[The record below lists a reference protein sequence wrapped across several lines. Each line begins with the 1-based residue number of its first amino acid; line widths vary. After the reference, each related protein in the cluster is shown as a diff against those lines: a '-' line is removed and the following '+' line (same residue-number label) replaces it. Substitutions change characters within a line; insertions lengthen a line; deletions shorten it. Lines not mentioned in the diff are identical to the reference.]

1 MRAQISQHAHR
12 ITCWSPLW
20 GAGPL
25 SGALLGDGA
34 SWSAPLPCKTTPTCL
49 GTVRHLYRRPCIWGS
64 GGVRSRRR
72 PGAAGQ
78 VETQAAGRSS
88 CSAVSTR
95 PVVPGDRGVHG
106 WDSFLLPVRAGTN
119 PCCNCGTFRLQTP
132 FSFEVRTWFKA
143 SPCRS
148 VPFLGSRAV
157 VPLSESFQISFAM
170 CTLHVAFKNQ
180 DARCAAGAPYSTRA
194 VVVAEGPALP
204 EPPPPTT

>member
-88 CSAVSTR
+88 CSAVSSC
-95 PVVPGDRGVHG
+95 PVVPSGRGVLG
-106 WDSFLLPVRAGTN
+106 WVFSAAVSVCHVQILVTSLGSCWYEL
-119 PCCNCGTFRLQTP
+119 CCNWGTFRLQRQ
-132 FSFEVRTWFKA
+132 FSFGLLEVT
-143 SPCRS
+143 
-148 VPFLGSRAV
+148 
-157 VPLSESFQISFAM
+157 
-170 CTLHVAFKNQ
+170 TLHRRQKQ
-180 DARCAAGAPYSTRA
+180 LCRRAADVPRS
-194 VVVAEGPALP
+194 
-204 EPPPPTT
+204 

>member
-1 MRAQISQHAHR
+1 MRSQISQHAHR

-49 GTVRHLYRRPCIWGS
+49 GHGLGAARISASMLL
-64 GGVRSRRR
+64 GVGWCAKQAPS
-72 PGAAGQ
+72 GAAGQ

-106 WDSFLLPVRAGTN
+106 WDSFLLPARAGTN
-119 PCCNCGTFRLQTP
+119 PCCNCGTSRLQTL
-132 FSFEVRTWFKA
+132 FLSRFELGSKA

-157 VPLSESFQISFAM
+157 VPLSESFQISFAIP
-170 CTLHVAFKNQ
+170 N
-180 DARCAAGAPYSTRA
+180 
-194 VVVAEGPALP
+194 
-204 EPPPPTT
+204 PPRDLRS

>member
-88 CSAVSTR
+88 CSAVSSC
-95 PVVPGDRGVHG
+95 PVVPSGRSVLGWAFSAAVRG
-106 WDSFLLPVRAGTN
+106 PRAGSN
-119 PCCNCGTFRLQTP
+119 PCQCCKMGTFSVANGIF
-132 FSFEVRTWFKA
+132 FSARVRTAK
-143 SPCRS
+143 SSHRRREKLCRRVVDS
-148 VPFLGSRAV
+148 DVSR
-157 VPLSESFQISFAM
+157 S
-170 CTLHVAFKNQ
+170 
-180 DARCAAGAPYSTRA
+180 
-194 VVVAEGPALP
+194 
-204 EPPPPTT
+204 

>member
-88 CSAVSTR
+88 CSAVSSC
-95 PVVPGDRGVHG
+95 PVVPSGRSVLGCVFSAAVLGAKNVCFGAKSYVLEPNRTFWNHNVLCTNSVAIGD
-106 WDSFLLPVRAGTN
+106 L
-119 PCCNCGTFRLQTP
+119 FRLQCVQMCTDVP
-132 FSFEVRTWFKA
+132 SGSDISPSAVKA
-143 SPCRS
+143 ALQASGRR
-148 VPFLGSRAV
+148 GSIV
-157 VPLSESFQISFAM
+157 GVQISFRDP
-170 CTLHVAFKNQ
+170 K
-180 DARCAAGAPYSTRA
+180 PTR
-194 VVVAEGPALP
+194 PRS
-204 EPPPPTT
+204 

>member
-119 PCCNCGTFRLQTP
+119 PCCNWGTSRLQTL
-132 FSFEVRTWFKA
+132 FLSRFELGSKLLLVGVSRFWEAGRSCLCRRA
-143 SPCRS
+143 SRS
-148 VPFLGSRAV
+148 VSRWRQLEEDLVRALARAARIRMLR
-157 VPLSESFQISFAM
+157 VPLH
-170 CTLHVAFKNQ
+170 C
-180 DARCAAGAPYSTRA
+180 
-194 VVVAEGPALP
+194 
-204 EPPPPTT
+204 

>member
-88 CSAVSTR
+88 CSAVSSC
-95 PVVPGDRGVHG
+95 PVVPSGRSVLGWVFSASWNSVAIGDLFRVFFREAILMMELPRRHAASLKRAAGSHPIRVQSMGGGRGRDRAQMTYSSSG
-106 WDSFLLPVRAGTN
+106 LLSGSVWQMR
-119 PCCNCGTFRLQTP
+119 RLWLAAHQTP
-132 FSFEVRTWFKA
+132 PACA
-143 SPCRS
+143 SIP
-148 VPFLGSRAV
+148 
-157 VPLSESFQISFAM
+157 
-170 CTLHVAFKNQ
+170 
-180 DARCAAGAPYSTRA
+180 
-194 VVVAEGPALP
+194 
-204 EPPPPTT
+204 

>member
-88 CSAVSTR
+88 CSAVSTSQWSQATEEYTGGT
-95 PVVPGDRGVHG
+95 P
-106 WDSFLLPVRAGTN
+106 FLLLVRTGTN
-119 PCCNCGTFRLQTP
+119 SCCNCGTSRLQT
-132 FSFEVRTWFKA
+132 FFFRGSNLVQKLLLVGVSRFWEAGRSCLCRRA
-143 SPCRS
+143 SRS
-148 VPFLGSRAV
+148 VSRSRTHPPADFTAGV
-157 VPLSESFQISFAM
+157 SCHLS
-170 CTLHVAFKNQ
+170 
-180 DARCAAGAPYSTRA
+180 ARVLCW
-194 VVVAEGPALP
+194 
-204 EPPPPTT
+204 